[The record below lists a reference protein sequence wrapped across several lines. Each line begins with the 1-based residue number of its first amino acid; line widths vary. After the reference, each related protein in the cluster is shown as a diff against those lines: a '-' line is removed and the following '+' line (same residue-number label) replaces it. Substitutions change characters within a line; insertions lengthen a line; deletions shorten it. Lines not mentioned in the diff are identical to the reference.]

1 MSNNGEDRIE
11 KGQVMEDGTGR
22 VAKLRREPLA
32 GAPLWLLLLAVWG
45 LLEIAWRWR
54 RARARFS

>member
-1 MSNNGEDRIE
+1 MSNNREDRIE
-11 KGQVMEDGTGR
+11 KGQVMEDRTGR
-22 VAKLRREPLA
+22 VAKLRHEPLA
-32 GAPLWLLLLAVWG
+32 GAPFWLLLLVLWG

>member
-1 MSNNGEDRIE
+1 MSNNGDDRIE
-11 KGQVMEDGTGR
+11 KGQLMEDETGR

-32 GAPLWLLLLAVWG
+32 GAPFWLLLLALWG
-45 LLEIAWRWR
+45 LLEIAWRLR

>member
-11 KGQVMEDGTGR
+11 RAVMEDNRGR
-22 VAKLRREPLA
+22 VAKLPRGPLA
-32 GAPLWLLLLAVWG
+32 GAPFWLLLLVLWG

>member
-11 KGQVMEDGTGR
+11 EGQVMEDGTGR
-22 VAKLRREPLA
+22 VAKLWRQPLA
-32 GAPLWLLLLAVWG
+32 GAPFWVLLLALWG
-45 LLEIAWRWR
+45 FLEIAWRWR

>member
-32 GAPLWLLLLAVWG
+32 GAPFWVLLLALWG

-54 RARARFS
+54 RARAWIS